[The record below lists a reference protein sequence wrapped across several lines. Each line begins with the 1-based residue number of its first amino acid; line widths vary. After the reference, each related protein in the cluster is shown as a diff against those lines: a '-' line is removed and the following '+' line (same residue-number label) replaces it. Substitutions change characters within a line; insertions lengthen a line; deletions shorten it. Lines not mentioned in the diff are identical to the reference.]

1 MKKNILLIS
10 FTLFSFC
17 TFANGA
23 KVPDDL
29 DKHIYQII
37 KKHGHE
43 LENLGLIVEDNGTVI
58 FSHNADKQFVPAS
71 LTKLVTAG
79 ALLKN
84 VPLNTKFVT
93 QLKSSGPIMSGTL
106 KGNVCLEGGGD
117 PSFVSEKMWF
127 LVNEFTRNQIV
138 EINGDLI
145 IDATRFDQENF
156 DLGRGNFRVDRA
168 YDAPISAASFNW
180 NSINIFIRPSEINK
194 PAQIFLDPENS
205 PLKLKNL
212 SKTVSKDNVK
222 SLSVERE
229 MLSSGEVVSVSG
241 NIGKN
246 VSEVV
251 FYKSISQPELWTG
264 AHLKNFLEQ
273 RNIKVKGKIRL
284 GSCENNSQVLAS
296 VSSKNFNEMVA
307 DMLKFSNNYVAEM
320 LVKNLGALK
329 GIKPSK
335 MSDGIEILKLYLDDL
350 GFKRSDYILVNVSGL
365 TRDNRFS
372 VNQLNKVLK
381 VSLDDFSIYP
391 EFVSGLAISG
401 IDGTLK
407 SRFKNQENPPLIRAK
422 TGYLDGVVG
431 LAGYLDRKGSRPLVF
446 TFLYNGGYEKA
457 LDARNLFDQVLIKL
471 NNL

>member
-93 QLKSSGPIMSGTL
+93 QLKSNGPITSGTL

-168 YDAPISAASFNW
+168 YDAPISAVRSRILYW
-180 NSINIFIRPSEINK
+180 
-194 PAQIFLDPENS
+194 
-205 PLKLKNL
+205 
-212 SKTVSKDNVK
+212 
-222 SLSVERE
+222 SL
-229 MLSSGEVVSVSG
+229 
-241 NIGKN
+241 N
-246 VSEVV
+246 
-251 FYKSISQPELWTG
+251 
-264 AHLKNFLEQ
+264 
-273 RNIKVKGKIRL
+273 
-284 GSCENNSQVLAS
+284 
-296 VSSKNFNEMVA
+296 
-307 DMLKFSNNYVAEM
+307 
-320 LVKNLGALK
+320 
-329 GIKPSK
+329 
-335 MSDGIEILKLYLDDL
+335 
-350 GFKRSDYILVNVSGL
+350 
-365 TRDNRFS
+365 
-372 VNQLNKVLK
+372 
-381 VSLDDFSIYP
+381 
-391 EFVSGLAISG
+391 
-401 IDGTLK
+401 
-407 SRFKNQENPPLIRAK
+407 
-422 TGYLDGVVG
+422 
-431 LAGYLDRKGSRPLVF
+431 
-446 TFLYNGGYEKA
+446 
-457 LDARNLFDQVLIKL
+457 
-471 NNL
+471 